1 VAGWLVGFPFTSAPI
16 ALFLALDLGTSFA
29 ASAARGSIGSV
40 IAQAAFAVA
49 YSRATHLGVPGAL
62 AGGTLA
68 FAAAG
73 LLVRAVDATPALLTA
88 VAWTVLAIALRLV
101 PSSARRAAGRIVPPW
116 WDLPG
121 RIVIATVLVLG
132 ITSVAATL
140 GPFTSG
146 LISGFPLY
154 ATVLGVFAH
163 RTAGPDAARDVMRGL
178 LAGLFGFATFFL
190 VIAGTLESLGT
201 VVSFALATATILVVQ
216 GVSFVLLRRAAD

>member
-40 IAQAAFAVA
+40 IAQAA
-49 YSRATHLGVPGAL
+49 
-62 AGGTLA
+62 LA

-73 LLVRAVDATPALLTA
+73 LLVRALDASPALLTA

-101 PSSARRAAGRIVPPW
+101 PSSARRAAGPIAPPR

-121 RIVIATVLVLG
+121 RIVIATALVLG
-132 ITSVAATL
+132 ITSVATVL

-201 VVSFALATATILVVQ
+201 LVSFALATATILVVQ